1 VLKKTHQ
8 KSDGTYVDERARLIA
23 EKFDECVQER
33 LSEMENSNGEDLTID
48 NLTLEEK
55 NEIYSKVRA

>member
-1 VLKKTHQ
+1 MKKTHQ
-8 KSDGTYVDERARLIA
+8 KSDVSFVDERAQIIS

-33 LSEMENSNGEDLTID
+33 LSEMEASNGEDMTID

-55 NEIYSKVRA
+55 NEIYSMVRA